1 MRQRVKLLEESIR
14 NLQEEL
20 EPLQTILSDGERV
33 LGLEFLSQDLEVYL
47 GWKKD
52 KADYAKKQQEQKNLR
67 ERLEQLKSQNV
78 AAWEEERAS
87 LVELCRRREKVLDQ
101 LKLNEDRAKRDGEKE
116 KQELAPVRGLPGRQ
130 GTELSGPAGV

>member
-1 MRQRVKLLEESIR
+1 MRKSSRSR
-14 NLQEEL
+14 
-20 EPLQTILSDGERV
+20 
-33 LGLEFLSQDLEVYL
+33 
-47 GWKKD
+47 
-52 KADYAKKQQEQKNLR
+52 KNLR

-116 KQELAPVRGLPGRQ
+116 KQEL
-130 GTELSGPAGV
+130 LS